1 MMNNLKRLKE
11 DGYIICLPQ
20 KPKLDTGM
28 INKLQCQLMCPTD
41 NIIVHVV
48 PVYDYLI
55 RGVSIVDE
63 NGDLVTSLDNDLE
76 KKLVVVGSDL
86 NLWYALL
93 QSAVKSEEISVET
106 IPGKYMRF

>member
-93 QSAVKSEEISVET
+93 QSDIEDEEISIET
-106 IPGKYMRF
+106 IPSRYMKF

>member
-1 MMNNLKRLKE
+1 MNNLKQLRE
-11 DGYIICLPQ
+11 GGFIVCLPQ

-28 INKLQCQLMCPTD
+28 INKLQCQLMCPVEVV
-41 NIIVHVV
+41 IIHVT
-48 PVYDYLI
+48 PASDYLI
-55 RGVSIVDE
+55 RGISIVDD

-93 QSAVKSEEISVET
+93 QSDIEDEEISIET
-106 IPGKYMRF
+106 IQNRYMKF